1 VSDQVQSWRQD
12 AEPPGPDDEVEVDG
26 RTARRDR
33 NRLAV
38 LDAVVELFTEDN
50 LQPRPEDVARRSGV
64 SLRSVY
70 RYYSDP
76 DDLIR
81 AAIERHVQSV
91 LPLLRIHDFG
101 KGAFDDRVRHFVAGR
116 LRLYEALAPAA
127 RAARIAAAR
136 NDIIL
141 ERVELTRGVLRRQL
155 EAQFAP
161 ELAALDERE
170 RDVVATAADVSCQLE
185 AIDFHRVH
193 GGLTV
198 AATAAVL
205 ELSLTKLL
213 S

>member
-1 VSDQVQSWRQD
+1 MQSWRQD
-12 AEPPGPDDEVEVDG
+12 AELPTPDDEVDG

-33 NRLAV
+33 NRLVV

-101 KGAFDDRVRHFVAGR
+101 KGAFDDRVSHFVAGR
-116 LRLYEALAPAA
+116 LGLYEALAPAA

-136 NDIIL
+136 NDIIR
-141 ERVELTRGVLRRQL
+141 ERVELTRDVLRRQL

-161 ELAALDERE
+161 ELDALDRQQ
-170 RDVVATAADVSCQLE
+170 RGVVSGAADVACQLE

-198 AATAAVL
+198 KATAAVL
-205 ELSLTKLL
+205 ELTLTKLL
-213 S
+213 A